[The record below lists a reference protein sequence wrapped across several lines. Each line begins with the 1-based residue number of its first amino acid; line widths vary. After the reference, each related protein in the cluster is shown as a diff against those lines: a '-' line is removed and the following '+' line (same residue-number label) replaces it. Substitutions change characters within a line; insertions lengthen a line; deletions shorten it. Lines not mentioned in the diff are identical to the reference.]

1 MVRVLEAALSRGEP
15 VRVEAAAV
23 PLYSVLHQ
31 AGGRYATA
39 ERKRLRAGAGYTCIA
54 GGFAP
59 LLKAGPFIGLETV
72 SADLGAGNGLQG
84 MLLQSLFPHRQT
96 LQIELSA
103 EMIRVG
109 RMYQR
114 VLGIGYDRMVW
125 VHGDITEVPWDGA
138 DFIYLY
144 RPAKPSDAGGGL
156 YRSLARKLA
165 AIDHPLVI
173 FSIADCLGP
182 YLDAR
187 FSTFYSDGHLTCF
200 RND

>member
-1 MVRVLEAALSRGEP
+1 
-15 VRVEAAAV
+15 
-23 PLYSVLHQ
+23 
-31 AGGRYATA
+31 
-39 ERKRLRAGAGYTCIA
+39 
-54 GGFAP
+54 
-59 LLKAGPFIGLETV
+59 
-72 SADLGAGNGLQG
+72 
-84 MLLQSLFPHRQT
+84 
-96 LQIELSA
+96 
-103 EMIRVG
+103 
-109 RMYQR
+109 MYQR